1 MAVLRRPVPG
11 TVDATGAF
19 LLGLLPSIARA
30 VNVLRSFLP
39 ATVGRQRGMSG

>member
-11 TVDATGAF
+11 TVYAIGAV

-30 VNVLRSFLP
+30 VNELRSFVP